1 MKTLIYGA
9 GPLGTLYAQRL
20 IQAGKDVTILAR
32 GQRYDW
38 IQANGLAL
46 VDEMTGTKEES
57 SAHVVDKLRPED
69 EYDLVIVLIR
79 KNKLPPVFKTL
90 AANARIKNILFM
102 GNNARGFKSYL
113 GALPEAKLLFG
124 FPGAGGGVTEHV
136 VHYADREKPGGKRK
150 SVTIGELDGETRDR
164 TQAIKSLFET
174 AGIPVDLTQDIDG
187 WLKYHVALVS
197 PLVNALYKH
206 DCDNYALAKDKAT
219 MRAMVRAAK
228 EGGRVLHDLGY
239 TKRQPFQ
246 FNLFYWLPEI
256 LNVKAIEGLLG
267 SKFAEVA
274 FARHARAARDE
285 FGELAD
291 EFQSLV
297 EQTSIATPNI
307 NLLRGYVD

>member
-32 GQRYDW
+32 GQRHDW

-57 SAHVVDKLRPED
+57 SAHVVNKLRPED

-90 AANARIKNILFM
+90 AANVRIKNILFM
-102 GNNARGFKSYL
+102 GNNARGFNSYL
-113 GALPEAKLLFG
+113 QALPEAKLVFG
-124 FPGAGGGVTEHV
+124 FPGAGGGVSEHV

-150 SVTIGELDGETRDR
+150 SVTIGEIDGKTRDR
-164 TQAIKSLFET
+164 TRAIKALFET
-174 AGIPVDLTQDIDG
+174 AGIPVDFTPDIDG
-187 WLKYHVALVS
+187 WLKYHVALVI

-206 DCDNYALAKDKAT
+206 DCDNYALAQDKAT

-228 EGGRVLHDLGY
+228 EGFKVLHALGY
-239 TKRQPFQ
+239 IKRQPFKL
-246 FNLFYWLPEI
+246 NLFCWLPEI
-256 LNVKAIEGLLG
+256 LNVKAIQGLLG

-285 FGELAD
+285 MGELTD
-291 EFQSLV
+291 EFHSLV

-307 NLLRGYVD
+307 NLLKNYIY